1 MIEFFSTQ
9 IDVNNNNNNPNQ
21 NISLVKNE
29 NLESSIVIIS
39 DSKKTKNFQEAVP
52 PEFCSEKL
60 SLELPVEIYT
70 IRLNATKNFPF
81 RGKINA
87 IFKDKVLSEYVD
99 AIISDSFWF
108 VVAFFRS
115 KNELDKR
122 VSEELKKTAAEI
134 LKRISCNYFK
144 FFINLCDDDSPVK
157 KKDPILNIFHDFLS
171 QCVFYS
177 LFLGFPKS
185 RHIFNDIFRHK
196 IISLFAYLCNGLGTH
211 SNFNVDHWDLDL
223 GTGNIIEIS
232 HQTTKKTRILLLIRA
247 YKIFFSL

>member
-1 MIEFFSTQ
+1 MAIQ
-9 IDVNNNNNNPNQ
+9 P
-21 NISLVKNE
+21 
-29 NLESSIVIIS
+29 
-39 DSKKTKNFQEAVP
+39 DSKKTKNFQEAFP
-52 PEFCSEKL
+52 PKYNPDKL

-87 IFKDKVLSEYVD
+87 VFKDKLLSEYVD

-122 VSEELKKTAAEI
+122 VCEELKKTAAEI

-185 RHIFNDIFRHK
+185 RHIFNETFRHK

-232 HQTTKKTRILLLIRA
+232 NQTARKNRKILLNII
-247 YKIFFSL
+247 KI

>member
-1 MIEFFSTQ
+1 LEAE
-9 IDVNNNNNNPNQ
+9 
-21 NISLVKNE
+21 NE
-29 NLESSIVIIS
+29 NDNIN
-39 DSKKTKNFQEAVP
+39 KKTKNFQEAFP
-52 PEFCSEKL
+52 PKYNSDKL

-87 IFKDKVLSEYVD
+87 IFKDKLLAEYVD

-115 KNELDKR
+115 KNELDR
-122 VSEELKKTAAEI
+122 RICEELKKTAAEI
-134 LKRISCNYFK
+134 LKRISQNYFK

-157 KKDPILNIFHDFLS
+157 KKDPILNVFHDFLA

-185 RHIFNDIFRHK
+185 RHIFNENFRHK
-196 IISLFAYLCNGLGTH
+196 IISLFAYLCNGLGEH
-211 SNFNVDHWDLDL
+211 SNFNIDNWDLDL
-223 GTGNIIEIS
+223 GTGNIIEIDNTNVS
-232 HQTTKKTRILLLIRA
+232 KKPS
-247 YKIFFSL
+247 KIHIYFLFKKF

>member
-1 MIEFFSTQ
+1 MTIQT
-9 IDVNNNNNNPNQ
+9 DT
-21 NISLVKNE
+21 
-29 NLESSIVIIS
+29 
-39 DSKKTKNFQEAVP
+39 KKTKNFQEAFP
-52 PEFCSEKL
+52 PKYNPEKI

-87 IFKDKVLSEYVD
+87 VFKDKLLSEYVD

-122 VSEELKKTAAEI
+122 VCEELKKTAADI

-144 FFINLCDDDSPVK
+144 FFINLCDGDKDSPVK

-185 RHIFNDIFRHK
+185 RHIFNETFRHK

-232 HQTTKKTRILLLIRA
+232 NQTARKTSNA
-247 YKIFFSL
+247 K